1 MHETNEEILN
11 ELRIEV
17 AKQKENIDSLKT
29 SVNKLEKQLNE
40 FISTVKNGYID
51 ERVIKVLKQEDKLM
65 DEIIREKRL
74 RSDQIL
80 YLLINSIID
89 IAEKSDVDSDY
100 VEILKR
106 IRDENYSKLKNKGGS
121 KLIDKE

>member
-1 MHETNEEILN
+1 MKKLVI
-11 ELRIEV
+11 
-17 AKQKENIDSLKT
+17 
-29 SVNKLEKQLNE
+29 NKNKNQL
-40 FISTVKNGYID
+40 
-51 ERVIKVLKQEDKLM
+51 
-65 DEIIREKRL
+65 IRENRL

-89 IAEKSDVDSDY
+89 IAEKEEIESDY

-106 IRDENYSKLKNKGGS
+106 IRDENYLKLKNKGGS

>member
-1 MHETNEEILN
+1 MKKLVI
-11 ELRIEV
+11 
-17 AKQKENIDSLKT
+17 
-29 SVNKLEKQLNE
+29 NKNKNQL
-40 FISTVKNGYID
+40 
-51 ERVIKVLKQEDKLM
+51 
-65 DEIIREKRL
+65 IRENRL

-89 IAEKSDVDSDY
+89 IAEKEEIESDY

-121 KLIDKE
+121 KLID

>member
-17 AKQKENIDSLKT
+17 AKQKENIDSD
-29 SVNKLEKQLNE
+29 
-40 FISTVKNGYID
+40 YI
-51 ERVIKVLKQEDKLM
+51 
-65 DEIIREKRL
+65 
-74 RSDQIL
+74 
-80 YLLINSIID
+80 
-89 IAEKSDVDSDY
+89 
-100 VEILKR
+100 EILKR

>member
-51 ERVIKVLKQEDKLM
+51 DRVIKVLKQEDKLM

-89 IAEKSDVDSDY
+89 IAEKEEIESDY

-106 IRDENYSKLKNKGGS
+106 IRDGNYEKLKNKGGS

>member
-1 MHETNEEILN
+1 MNSMEKLVI
-11 ELRIEV
+11 
-17 AKQKENIDSLKT
+17 
-29 SVNKLEKQLNE
+29 NKNKNQL
-40 FISTVKNGYID
+40 
-51 ERVIKVLKQEDKLM
+51 
-65 DEIIREKRL
+65 IRENRL
-74 RSDQIL
+74 RSDQML

-89 IAEKSDVDSDY
+89 IAEKEEIESDY

>member
-1 MHETNEEILN
+1 
-11 ELRIEV
+11 
-17 AKQKENIDSLKT
+17 
-29 SVNKLEKQLNE
+29 VNSMEKLVINKNKNQL
-40 FISTVKNGYID
+40 
-51 ERVIKVLKQEDKLM
+51 
-65 DEIIREKRL
+65 IRENRL
-74 RSDQIL
+74 RSDQML

-89 IAEKSDVDSDY
+89 IAEKEEIESDY

>member
-1 MHETNEEILN
+1 MKKLVI
-11 ELRIEV
+11 
-17 AKQKENIDSLKT
+17 
-29 SVNKLEKQLNE
+29 NKNKNQL
-40 FISTVKNGYID
+40 
-51 ERVIKVLKQEDKLM
+51 
-65 DEIIREKRL
+65 IRENRL

-89 IAEKSDVDSDY
+89 IAEKEEIESDY

-106 IRDENYSKLKNKGGS
+106 IRDGNYEKLKNKGGS

>member
-1 MHETNEEILN
+1 MKKLI
-11 ELRIEV
+11 I
-17 AKQKENIDSLKT
+17 
-29 SVNKLEKQLNE
+29 NKNKNQL
-40 FISTVKNGYID
+40 
-51 ERVIKVLKQEDKLM
+51 
-65 DEIIREKRL
+65 IRENRL

-89 IAEKSDVDSDY
+89 IAEKEEIKSDY

-106 IRDENYSKLKNKGGS
+106 IRDENYEKLKNKGGS

>member
-1 MHETNEEILN
+1 MENSNEILN
-11 ELRIEV
+11 QLRIEV

-65 DEIIREKRL
+65 DEIISNTISKKIGKWVIGL
-74 RSDQIL
+74 ISANIITL
-80 YLLINSIID
+80 ITLIITLL
-89 IAEKSDVDSDY
+89 
-100 VEILKR
+100 
-106 IRDENYSKLKNKGGS
+106 GGN
-121 KLIDKE
+121 

>member
-1 MHETNEEILN
+1 MQNDNEILN

-29 SVNKLEKQLNE
+29 SVNKLEKQLGD
-40 FISTVKNGYID
+40 FIALVKNGYID
-51 ERVIKVLKQEDKLM
+51 DRVIKVLKQSVAYGLM
-65 DEIIREKRL
+65 
-74 RSDQIL
+74 QVT
-80 YLLINSIID
+80 D
-89 IAEKSDVDSDY
+89 IAEKEEIDSDY

>member
-29 SVNKLEKQLNE
+29 SVNKLEKQLGD
-40 FISTVKNGYID
+40 FVALVKNGYID
-51 ERVIKVLKQEDKLM
+51 DRVIKVLKQSVAYGLM
-65 DEIIREKRL
+65 
-74 RSDQIL
+74 QVT
-80 YLLINSIID
+80 D
-89 IAEKSDVDSDY
+89 IAEKEEIDSDF
-100 VEILKR
+100 VNILKR
-106 IRDENYSKLKNKGGS
+106 YRDANYEKLKVQGGS